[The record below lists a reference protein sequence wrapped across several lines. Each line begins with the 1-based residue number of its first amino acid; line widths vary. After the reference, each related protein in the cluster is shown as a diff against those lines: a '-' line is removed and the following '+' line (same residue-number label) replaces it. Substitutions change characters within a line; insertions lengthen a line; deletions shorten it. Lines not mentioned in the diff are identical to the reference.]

1 MKPAVSHLTE
11 CDLQGGLQGIRRALV
26 LHRTTC
32 LVLLANLYGSFA
44 VCVSKT
50 LQILA
55 SSPSSLLVCWFLGKY
70 WSGKLFSQIPFI
82 KTVSVCDRFLGWFPL
97 PGMPWILPA
106 NPLCSSSQAHSFVT
120 SLSITCILSPF
131 SY

>member
-50 LQILA
+50 LQIP
-55 SSPSSLLVCWFLGKY
+55 PSFLPLGLLVSWQVL
-70 WSGKLFSQIPFI
+70 
-82 KTVSVCDRFLGWFPL
+82 VR
-97 PGMPWILPA
+97 
-106 NPLCSSSQAHSFVT
+106 
-120 SLSITCILSPF
+120 
-131 SY
+131 